1 VEETAARAAA
11 FPIWHF
17 DFDLDGYRTEP
28 SKAEWQNLRA
38 AHFMRPLVEHY
49 GGTLEGKRVL
59 DLGCNA
65 GFFSLT
71 AIEAGCDFVL
81 GIDGRQTHIDQ
92 ANLVFEVKGVD
103 PSRYRFECGNILDFD
118 YRAVEPFDVVLCL
131 GVLYHIHKP
140 TSLLER
146 IAEVNTDVLIIDT
159 KLTKARGSWL
169 ELRLDNLDVLLDAV
183 DDELVMVP
191 TAKAVIVMAKQAGYQ
206 DAKMLAVADHEVL
219 WKWREG
225 IFTTFACTKQSE
237 LSANGAFRFRSLS
250 SLYAAQG
257 LALPKRSHGRELRER
272 LFSRSR

>member
-159 KLTKARGSWL
+159 K
-169 ELRLDNLDVLLDAV
+169 
-183 DDELVMVP
+183 
-191 TAKAVIVMAKQAGYQ
+191 AVIVMAKQAGYQ

>member
-92 ANLVFEVKGVD
+92 ANLVFEVKGSIRAGTGSSAETSSTLTIGLWNRLTSCCASACCTTST
-103 PSRYRFECGNILDFD
+103 SRRRC
-118 YRAVEPFDVVLCL
+118 
-131 GVLYHIHKP
+131 
-140 TSLLER
+140 
-146 IAEVNTDVLIIDT
+146 
-159 KLTKARGSWL
+159 
-169 ELRLDNLDVLLDAV
+169 
-183 DDELVMVP
+183 
-191 TAKAVIVMAKQAGYQ
+191 
-206 DAKMLAVADHEVL
+206 
-219 WKWREG
+219 
-225 IFTTFACTKQSE
+225 
-237 LSANGAFRFRSLS
+237 
-250 SLYAAQG
+250 
-257 LALPKRSHGRELRER
+257 
-272 LFSRSR
+272 